1 MGRDHTKILK
11 FNTIEKIQ
19 TLSIPIIYS
28 LEYDIMS
35 NLILQISGFVRN
47 CLNLSFQNINML
59 TKSLKNMTR
68 Y

>member
-59 TKSLKNMTR
+59 TKSVKNMTR